1 MDTSHFSDD
10 VSSGSQSTSDFSNL
24 LAEMKAQNFDVI
36 RFASYRTASKLRFI
50 QKKINLNLLDIWNII
65 EAFRENSLNTLEPRM
80 EINISRLET
89 LLSSLF
95 YQLNKR
101 LPASHQVDID
111 QCTSLLMSWILLM
124 YDRKDTGRVRVF
136 SVKIALSTMC
146 SGKLMDKL
154 RYVFSLICDASGHMV
169 YSKFVDFLREVL
181 ALPCSVLES
190 PTFAYSDSLPG
201 TIFDGSKVTVNDFL
215 HILMSDP
222 GPQCLI
228 WLPLLHRMASV
239 ENVHHPVQCDG
250 CNRESF
256 LGFRY
261 KCQRCYSYQLCQ
273 DCFWRGRVSGS
284 HTNQHEMKEY
294 TTYKSPTKQLSHSL
308 RKSFRCVPER
318 QEHGIPRFPDEPEPT
333 INLSHIVPP
342 SPVPSHNGL
351 FDRNNSFDLSSL
363 DSRSVSKSPLQQTLS
378 LESSRVDDEHRLIAR
393 YTARLAGTQVSQT
406 RSPSDLTLNA
416 DTLKQRELIAQLEV
430 KNREIMREIMRLRKQ
445 QEQEDAALK
454 SDQNPTLLAE
464 LRALRQ
470 RKAELETHLS
480 SLQESR
486 RDLMVQLEGLMKLL
500 KNHQSSPRSTPNSS
514 PHSGTSK
521 SPPQSTVY
529 PLSSSRS
536 APTTPGSGAPTTD
549 SLTGVG
555 GDVRLAFGQTGSS
568 RCLPND
574 LLVAADSVTNAMSSL
589 VKELNSGSEDEG
601 EEVNRKMVTS
611 GRDSKNINLD
621 IIKGFE
627 TEGSESATGSLKV
640 GGTLWWEEKQREQES
655 HFLAQLESRK
665 LHSGNGESG
674 HQSLE
679 LGTEE
684 NGQELYDN
692 DPPDLSLFHRHASLT
707 TDDESYVRTDDEEG
721 GNTDW
726 EETMRRWVNR

>member
-1 MDTSHFSDD
+1 MMKRNFSDD
-10 VSSGSQSTSDFSNL
+10 VIAGSRCVDFPSL
-24 LAEMKAQNFDVI
+24 LADMKSQNFDVI
-36 RFASYRTASKLRFI
+36 RFATYRTASKLRFI
-50 QKKINLNLLDIWNII
+50 QKKTNLSLLDIWNII

-101 LPASHQVDID
+101 LPASHQVDIN
-111 QCTSLLMSWILLM
+111 QCTSLLMNWILIM
-124 YDRKDTGRVRVF
+124 YDREDTGKVSVF
-136 SVKIALSTMC
+136 SVKIALSIMC

-154 RYVFSLICDASGHMV
+154 RYVFSLVCDASGYLM
-169 YSKFVDFLREVL
+169 YSKFVDFLKVAL
-181 ALPCSVLES
+181 ALPSSVLES
-190 PTFAYSDSLPG
+190 PTFAYNDSLPG

-215 HILMSDP
+215 HNLMSDP

-239 ENVHHPVQCDG
+239 ENVLHPVQCDG

-284 HTNQHEMKEY
+284 HTSQHEMKEY
-294 TTYKSPTKQLSHSL
+294 TVYKSPTKQLSHSL
-308 RKSFRCVPER
+308 RKSFRCVPEKHG
-318 QEHGIPRFPDEPEPT
+318 QGIPRFPDEPEPT
-333 INLSHIVPP
+333 LNLSHIVPP
-342 SPVPSHNGL
+342 SPIPSRNGL
-351 FDRNNSFDLSSL
+351 FDINNSYDLSSL
-363 DSRSVSKSPLQQTLS
+363 DSHSVTKSSLQHTLS
-378 LESSRVDDEHRLIAR
+378 LESSQVDDEHRLIAR
-393 YTARLAGTQVSQT
+393 YAAQLAGTQPT
-406 RSPSDLTLNA
+406 KRSPSDLSLNL
-416 DTLKQRELIAQLEV
+416 DTLKQRELISQLEA

-454 SDQNPTLLAE
+454 SEQNPILLAE

-480 SLQESR
+480 NLQESR
-486 RDLMVQLEGLMKLL
+486 RELMVQLEGLMKLL

-521 SPPQSTVY
+521 SPPLSTVY

-555 GDVRLAFGQTGSS
+555 GDVRLAFGQSGSS

-589 VKELNSGSEDEG
+589 VKELNSGSEDE
-601 EEVNRKMVTS
+601 EENGSRKVIS
-611 GRDSKNINLD
+611 NGR
-621 IIKGFE
+621 GFE
-627 TEGSESATGSLKV
+627 TEGSECATDSFKV
-640 GGTLWWEEKQREQES
+640 GGTLWREERQLEQES
-655 HFLAQLESRK
+655 HFLVELESRK
-665 LHSGNGESG
+665 LHTGNEKSS
-674 HQSLE
+674 HLSLDP
-679 LGTEE
+679 GTD
-684 NGQELYDN
+684 NDN
-692 DPPDLSLFHRHASLT
+692 DPRSVPARCS
-707 TDDESYVRTDDEEG
+707 
-721 GNTDW
+721 
-726 EETMRRWVNR
+726 